1 MLWNRIFNI
10 MTDTMKK
17 GPITLTGKAVITF
30 TGVLPDGDDCT
41 GHWGLITRTISVPFT
56 EDKPTKNQVLQS
68 LREGNFTVQIEE
80 EDQLDYIKD
89 VLEQDNIV
97 SVATSSTS
105 YEEFYKGMLSQL
117 HTVGYEAYVE
127 EFGVEQKE
135 YDEDEDNEEDYDD
148 NEFLD
153 ENGVNGEGFA
163 ELMFEYSHNEIEFEM
178 D

>member
-1 MLWNRIFNI
+1 

-17 GPITLTGKAVITF
+17 GTVTLAGKANITF
-30 TGVLPDGDDCT
+30 TGVLPDADDCT

-56 EDKPTKNQVLQS
+56 EDKPTKNQILQS
-68 LREGNFTVQIEE
+68 LRESNFTVQIEE

-97 SVATSSTS
+97 SVATSSGT

-127 EFGVEQKE
+127 EFGVEQK
-135 YDEDEDNEEDYDD
+135 DNDEDNEDD

-163 ELMFEYSHNEIEFEM
+163 ELMFEYSLNEIEFEM
-178 D
+178 G